1 MAWGM
6 DFSQMDL
13 FLNSTS
19 TIYLLF
25 DFGHTILSLTLRF
38 FICKQST
45 AYSSM
50 DQDGVCIVPKIM
62 LSTF

>member
-25 DFGHTILSLTLRF
+25 DFGHTILSLSLSDSLFVSNLLPTVLW
-38 FICKQST
+38 IK
-45 AYSSM
+45 M
-50 DQDGVCIVPKIM
+50 VCA
-62 LSTF
+62 